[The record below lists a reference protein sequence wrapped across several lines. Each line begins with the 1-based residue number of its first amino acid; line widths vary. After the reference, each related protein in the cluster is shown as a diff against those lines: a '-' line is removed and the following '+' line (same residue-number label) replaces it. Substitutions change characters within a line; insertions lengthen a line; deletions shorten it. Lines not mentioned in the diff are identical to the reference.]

1 MKKQLLLS
9 MAFLCLFL
17 TLKAQVT
24 TSAMTGYVMDD
35 TSQPLPGANVLAT
48 HSPSG
53 TVYGVITRDDG
64 GYTIPNMRVG
74 GPYMLEVSFVGYEK
88 KTLEGIYLKL
98 GEKQRLDVTLKAS
111 SMELGE
117 VEVVATGASV
127 INSDRTGAA
136 TFITSNQIRNMPT
149 ITRSAA
155 DMTRLNPMAAEGGSF
170 AGRNDQ
176 YNNYSLD
183 GAIFN
188 NPFGLDAATPGGQAD
203 AQPVSLDALEQITVA
218 IAPFDVSQAG
228 FTGASI
234 DAVTK
239 SGTNEF
245 NGTIFGYFRNK
256 NMLGVKVEDTEV
268 TRGDLSS
275 LQTGFSLGGPI
286 IKNKLF
292 FFANFELERR
302 SDLGSYFLADREGLD
317 GANVSRVSAA
327 DLEFVSD
334 LLRDT
339 YGYETGSY
347 ENYKHNTD
355 NQKAIL
361 KFDLNLGQNHKL
373 TATFNY
379 LDAYKDKPAHP
390 SAIGRRGPDFQTLQF
405 ENSGYRINN
414 DILGG
419 ILEFKS
425 IFGNKYANN
434 FKAGLT
440 SFRDSRDPFST
451 PFPVLNIGKDGVR
464 YIVAGHEPF
473 SIHNRLDQD
482 VLQISDNF
490 NIYLKG
496 HTLTLG
502 GSLEKFSFDNSF
514 NLNAYG
520 GTFGPDI
527 DIAAVESTV
536 TSPEFAQLVTDA
548 QTTFD
553 NNNAN
558 DTWALAE
565 TNMGQLAFYFQDEW
579 AVTDQFSVT
588 LGLRAD
594 IPLYF
599 DTEEKIQ
606 ENIDRN
612 CCYDP
617 SIVYYDEGGAAVT
630 FDHTVLPESKPLW
643 SPRFGFNYDIHGD
656 QMAQLRGGTGLFTGR
671 FPFVWVGNQVAN
683 PNFFFYCVTD
693 PDFKYPQ
700 VWRTNLGYDRKFG
713 NGYTFTM
720 DLIYTKDLQA
730 MMVRNYGIKPPTGTL
745 AGVGSRPIYT
755 LEDRALVFGAPTN
768 AYVFTNTSL
777 GYSINT
783 AFQIRKDYAS
793 NFSWMV
799 AYNYLDSKD
808 AASID
813 AEISSDAYDRNPA
826 NVVHSNTPVLAP
838 SLYGNKHRFVGS
850 LYKKFTYG
858 KSWATHIAVFAEFAQ
873 GGRYSYTYSG
883 DINNDGSALNDL
895 MYIPTVGELD
905 LMNFVDNPGATAD
918 QQREAFNAYIEQDDY
933 LSSHRGE
940 IAEKYGAVSPWYSRI
955 DMRITQEF
963 GLSNGSNI
971 QLSLDILNFGN
982 LLNSNWG
989 VREIATT
996 TGLAQPIGV
1005 SVSNGVPSYSFDT
1018 AQTTAIFNDF
1028 SLNSRWQ
1035 AQVGL
1040 RYNF

>member
-1 MKKQLLLS
+1 MKKQLLIL
-9 MAFLCLFL
+9 LGLVCLTFSVG
-17 TLKAQVT
+17 AQVT

-35 TSQPLPGANVLAT
+35 SDQSLPGANVLAT

-74 GPYMLEVSFVGYEK
+74 GPYKLEVSFVGYEK
-88 KTLEGIYLKL
+88 KSFEGIYLKL
-98 GEKQRLDVTLKAS
+98 GEKLRYDIMLMESAT
-111 SMELGE
+111 ELGE
-117 VEVVATGASV
+117 IQVVATGASV

-136 TFITSNQIRNMPT
+136 TYITNEQIRNMPT

-155 DMTRLNPMAAEGGSF
+155 DLTRLNPMAAEGGSF

-203 AQPVSLDALEQITVA
+203 AQPVSLDAIEQITVA
-218 IAPFDVSQAG
+218 IAPYDVSQSG

-239 SGTNEF
+239 SGTNKF
-245 NGTIFGYFRNK
+245 SGTVFAYYRNK

-268 TRGDLSS
+268 TRGDLTS
-275 LQTGFSLGGPI
+275 LQTGFSIGGPI
-286 IKNKLF
+286 VKNKIF

-302 SDLGSYFLADREGLD
+302 SDLGSFFLADRDGLD
-317 GANVSRVSAA
+317 GANVSRVTAA
-327 DLEFVSD
+327 DLDFVSN
-334 LLRDT
+334 LLST
-339 YGYETGSY
+339 QYGYQSGTY

-355 NQKAIL
+355 NQKGIL
-361 KFDLNLGQNHKL
+361 KFDFNIGDNHKL
-373 TATFNY
+373 SATFNY

-405 ENSGYRINN
+405 QNSGYRINN

-419 ILEFKS
+419 ILELKS
-425 IFGNKYANN
+425 IFGNKYANK
-434 FKAGLT
+434 FQVGLT
-440 SFRDSRDPFST
+440 SFTDSRDPFST
-451 PFPVLNIGKDGVR
+451 PFPVLSIAKDGIR

-473 SIHNRLDQD
+473 TIHNRLNQD

-496 HTLTLG
+496 HTLTVG

-527 DIAAVESTV
+527 DINAVQSYV
-536 TSPEFAQLVTDA
+536 TSPDFAA
-548 QTTFD
+548 QVAAAQATFD
-553 NNNAN
+553 ANNAN

-565 TNMGQLAFYFQDEW
+565 TNMGQLAFFAQDEW
-579 AVTDQFSVT
+579 AVSDQFTLT

-617 SIVYYDEGGAAVT
+617 TIVYSDEGGAAVT

-643 SPRFGFNYDIHGD
+643 SPRLGFNVDLHGD
-656 QMAQLRGGTGLFTGR
+656 QTSQLRGGTGLFTGR
-671 FPFVWVGNQVAN
+671 FPFVWIGNQVAN
-683 PNFFFYCVTD
+683 PNSFFYCVTD

-700 VWRTNLGYDRKFG
+700 VWRTNLGYDRKMG
-713 NGYTFTM
+713 TGWNFTM
-720 DLIYTKDLQA
+720 DLIYTKDIQA
-730 MMVRNYGIKPPTGTL
+730 AMVRNYGLRPPTGTL
-745 AGVGSRPIYT
+745 AGIGSRPVYT
-755 LEDRALVFGAPTN
+755 NADRVQNFGGPTN
-768 AYVFTNTSL
+768 AYVFTNTDL
-777 GYSINT
+777 GYSFNA
-783 AFQIRKDYAS
+783 AFQLRKDYAS

-826 NVVHSNTPVLAP
+826 NVLHSNTPELAP
-838 SLYGNKHRFVGS
+838 SLYGNKHRFIGS
-850 LYKKFTYG
+850 VYKKFSYG
-858 KSWATHIAVFAEFAQ
+858 KSWATHISLFAEYAQ

-883 DINNDGSALNDL
+883 DINNDGSGLNDL
-895 MYIPTVGELD
+895 IYIPTAGEINQ
-905 LMNFVDNPGATAD
+905 MNFAGDATA
-918 QQREAFNAYIEQDDY
+918 QRNAFNAYIEQDEY
-933 LSSHRGE
+933 LSAHRGE
-940 IAEKYGAVSPWYSRI
+940 IAEKYGAVTPWYSHL
-955 DMRITQEF
+955 DMRIIQEF

-971 QLSLDILNFGN
+971 QLSLDILNVGN
-982 LLNSNWG
+982 LISSNLG
-989 VREIATT
+989 VREIVTT
-996 TGLAQPIGV
+996 TGLAQPVGV
-1005 SVSNGVPSYSFDT
+1005 SVANGVPTYSFDT
-1018 AQTTAIFNDF
+1018 AQTASVFNDF